1 VDDILEVVKKGS
13 VKKLTEFLNELHDS
27 NDIKFTYE
35 VDQGG
40 QLPFPDL
47 LLNKTENGALKLQIY
62 RKLTHTDQ
70 YLNFSS
76 YHPIEHKLS
85 VVRTLLERSQCLVT
99 KIEDRKQEDSQVEEA
114 FRTREYPK
122 WTFNK
127 VRRQIESKRDK
138 NDQGPDSNVILRSG
152 LCLLFFMWKTFL
164 KPLQE

>member
-1 VDDILEVVKKGS
+1 MDDILEVVKKGS

-127 VRRQIESKRDK
+127 VRRQIESERDK